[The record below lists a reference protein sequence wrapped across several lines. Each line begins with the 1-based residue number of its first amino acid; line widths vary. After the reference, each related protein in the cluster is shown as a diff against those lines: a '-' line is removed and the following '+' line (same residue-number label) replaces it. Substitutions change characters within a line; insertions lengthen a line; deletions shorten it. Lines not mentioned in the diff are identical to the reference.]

1 MCNVYVLYSP
11 IFKRFYVG
19 SAIDVER
26 RVAEHNRGKT
36 KSTSP
41 YQPWK
46 LVFTESFKTIEE
58 ARSREKYLKTAAG
71 RRWRSKNIK
80 INMGD

>member
-1 MCNVYVLYSP
+1 MCNVYALYSP
-11 IFKRFYVG
+11 GFKRFYVG
-19 SAIDVER
+19 SAIDIEK

-36 KSTSP
+36 KSTRP
-41 YQPWK
+41 FKPWL
-46 LVFTESFKTIEE
+46 LVFTESFRTIEE
-58 ARSREKYLKTAAG
+58 ARLREKYFKTAAG